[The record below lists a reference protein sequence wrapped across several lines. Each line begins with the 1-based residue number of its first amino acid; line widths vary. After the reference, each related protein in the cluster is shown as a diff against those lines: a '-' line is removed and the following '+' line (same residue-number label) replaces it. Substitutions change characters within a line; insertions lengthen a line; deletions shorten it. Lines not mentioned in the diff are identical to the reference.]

1 MHHLGGDHLVQEK
14 PSPVMDSVVSLVDAW
29 LAADQHVRPKQ
40 RHICL
45 EGRISVFPYRS
56 DKAEMIKMAESISE
70 K

>member
-1 MHHLGGDHLVQEK
+1 
-14 PSPVMDSVVSLVDAW
+14 MDSVVSLVDAW